1 MAKKQPQNKIF
12 SRPTLDVY
20 NPKQVPSTNMSEALY
35 CQKDSLPID
44 NKMETTLLQLV
55 NKPLE

>member
-20 NPKQVPSTNMSEALY
+20 NPKQVPSTNM
-35 CQKDSLPID
+35 PID
-44 NKMETTLLQLV
+44 NKTETTILQLV